1 MTQLRIKSHAK
12 INLALNIT
20 GKSSSLHKIETI
32 VSFISLHDEIF
43 IKRINSKK
51 HNIIFTGKFSRNISK
66 NNTISKL
73 LKILENKDFL
83 KNKKF
88 KILVNKNIPN
98 RAGLGGGSMNAA
110 NILKYFVKKKK
121 IIRISKK
128 ELEKISHLIG
138 SDVVLGLNS
147 TNSILNSKNQ
157 IKRFKNYKKFYVLLV
172 KPNFGCST
180 KYIYSKVKKF
190 SKARLLKPNK
200 NMFNNK
206 FLKKIGNS
214 LEPIAFSK
222 YNKLKMIKLF
232 LEKSTMPIFVRM
244 SGSGSVIVAYFK
256 TKGRCDKAKKQVNKK
271 YKKYWCM
278 SSKTI

>member
-20 GKSSSLHKIETI
+20 GKGYLLHKIETI

-43 IKRINSKK
+43 IKKINSKK

-66 NNTISKL
+66 DNTISKL
-73 LKILENKDFL
+73 LEILENKDLL

-88 KILVNKNIPN
+88 KILVNKKIPN

-110 NILKYFVKKKK
+110 NILKYFVKKK
-121 IIRISKK
+121 IIKISKK
-128 ELEKISHLIG
+128 GLEEISNLIG

-157 IKRFKNYKKFYVLLV
+157 IKRFKNYKKYYVLLV

-190 SKARLLKPNK
+190 NRARLLKPNK
-200 NMFNNK
+200 SMFNYK

-222 YNKLKMIKLF
+222 YNKLKIIKSF
-232 LEKSTMPIFVRM
+232 LEKSTKPIFVRM

-256 TKGRCDKAKKQVNKK
+256 TKDRCDKAKKQFNKK

>member
-43 IKRINSKK
+43 IKRINSKI

-73 LKILENKDFL
+73 LKILENKDLL

-110 NILKYFVKKKK
+110 NILKYFVKKK

-256 TKGRCDKAKKQVNKK
+256 TKGRCDKAKKQFNKK

>member
-1 MTQLRIKSHAK
+1 MTQFRIKSHAK
-12 INLALNIT
+12 INLALNII

-43 IKRINSKK
+43 IKKINSKK
-51 HNIIFTGKFSRNISK
+51 HNIIFTGKFSHNISK
-66 NNTISKL
+66 DNTISKL
-73 LKILENKDFL
+73 LKILENKNFL

-110 NILKYFVKKKK
+110 NILKYFVKKK

-180 KYIYSKVKKF
+180 RYIYSKVKKF

-232 LEKSTMPIFVRM
+232 LEKSTTPIFVRM

-256 TKGRCDKAKKQVNKK
+256 TKGRCDKAKKQFNKK

>member
-20 GKSSSLHKIETI
+20 GKSYSLHKIETI

-43 IKRINSKK
+43 IKKINSKK

-66 NNTISKL
+66 DNTISKL
-73 LKILENKDFL
+73 LEILENKDLL

-88 KILVNKNIPN
+88 KILVNKKIPN

-110 NILKYFVKKKK
+110 NILNYFVKKK
-121 IIRISKK
+121 IIKISKK
-128 ELEKISHLIG
+128 GLEEISNLIG

-157 IKRFKNYKKFYVLLV
+157 IKRFKNYKKYYVLLV

-190 SKARLLKPNK
+190 NRARLLKPNK
-200 NMFNNK
+200 SMFNYK

-222 YNKLKMIKLF
+222 YNKLKIIKSF
-232 LEKSTMPIFVRM
+232 LEKSTKPIFVRM

-256 TKGRCDKAKKQVNKK
+256 TKDRCEKAKKQFNKK

>member
-20 GKSSSLHKIETI
+20 GKGYLLHKIETI

-43 IKRINSKK
+43 IKKINSKK

-88 KILVNKNIPN
+88 KILVNKKIPN

-110 NILKYFVKKKK
+110 NILKYFVKKK

-128 ELEKISHLIG
+128 GLEEISNLIG

-157 IKRFKNYKKFYVLLV
+157 IKRFKNYKKYYVLLV

-190 SKARLLKPNK
+190 NRARLLKPNK
-200 NMFNNK
+200 SMFNYK

-222 YNKLKMIKLF
+222 YNKLKIIKSF
-232 LEKSTMPIFVRM
+232 LEKSTKPIFVRM

-256 TKGRCDKAKKQVNKK
+256 TKDRCEKAKKQFNKK

>member
-1 MTQLRIKSHAK
+1 MTQFRIKSHAK
-12 INLALNIT
+12 INLALNII

-43 IKRINSKK
+43 IKKINSKK
-51 HNIIFTGKFSRNISK
+51 HNIIFTGKFSHNISK
-66 NNTISKL
+66 DNTISKL
-73 LKILENKDFL
+73 LKILENKNFL

-110 NILKYFVKKKK
+110 NILKYFVKKK

-180 KYIYSKVKKF
+180 RYIYSKVKKF

-232 LEKSTMPIFVRM
+232 LEKSTTPIFVRM

-256 TKGRCDKAKKQVNKK
+256 TKGRCEKAKKQFNKK

>member
-20 GKSSSLHKIETI
+20 GKGYLLHKIETI

-43 IKRINSKK
+43 IKKINSKK
-51 HNIIFTGKFSRNISK
+51 HNIIFTGKFSHNISK
-66 NNTISKL
+66 DNTISKL
-73 LKILENKDFL
+73 LKILENKNFL

-110 NILKYFVKKKK
+110 NILKYFVKKK

-214 LEPIAFSK
+214 LEPIAFSR

-244 SGSGSVIVAYFK
+244 TGSGSVIVAYFK
-256 TKGRCDKAKKQVNKK
+256 TKGRCDKAKKQFNKK

>member
-1 MTQLRIKSHAK
+1 MTQFRIKSHAK
-12 INLALNIT
+12 INLALNII

-43 IKRINSKK
+43 IKKINSKK
-51 HNIIFTGKFSRNISK
+51 HNIIFTGKFSHNISK
-66 NNTISKL
+66 DNTISKL
-73 LKILENKDFL
+73 LKILENKNFL

-110 NILKYFVKKKK
+110 NILKYFVKKK

-190 SKARLLKPNK
+190 NKARLLKPNK

-232 LEKSTMPIFVRM
+232 LEKSTTPIFVRM

-256 TKGRCDKAKKQVNKK
+256 TKGRCDKAKKQFNKK

>member
-20 GKSSSLHKIETI
+20 GKSYLLHKIETI

-43 IKRINSKK
+43 IKKINSKK

-66 NNTISKL
+66 DNTISKL
-73 LKILENKDFL
+73 LEILENKDLL

-88 KILVNKNIPN
+88 KILVNKKIPN

-110 NILKYFVKKKK
+110 NILKYFVNKK

-128 ELEKISHLIG
+128 GLEEISNLIG

-157 IKRFKNYKKFYVLLV
+157 IKRFKNYKKYYVLLV

-190 SKARLLKPNK
+190 NRPRLLKPNK
-200 NMFNNK
+200 SMFNYK

-222 YNKLKMIKLF
+222 YNKLKIIKSF
-232 LEKSTMPIFVRM
+232 LEKSTKPIFVRM

-256 TKGRCDKAKKQVNKK
+256 TKDRCEKAKKQFNKK

>member
-20 GKSSSLHKIETI
+20 GKGYLLHKIETI

-43 IKRINSKK
+43 IKKINSKK

-66 NNTISKL
+66 DNTISKL
-73 LKILENKDFL
+73 LEILENKDLL

-88 KILVNKNIPN
+88 KILVNKKIPN

-110 NILKYFVKKKK
+110 NILKYFVKKK

-180 KYIYSKVKKF
+180 RYIYSKVKKF

-232 LEKSTMPIFVRM
+232 LEKSTTPIFVRM

-256 TKGRCDKAKKQVNKK
+256 TKGRCDKAKKQFNKK

>member
-20 GKSSSLHKIETI
+20 GKSYLLHKIETI

-43 IKRINSKK
+43 IKKINSKK
-51 HNIIFTGKFSRNISK
+51 HNITFTGKFSRNISK
-66 NNTISKL
+66 DNTISKL
-73 LKILENKDFL
+73 LEILENKNLL

-88 KILVNKNIPN
+88 QILVNKNIPN

-110 NILKYFVKKKK
+110 NILKYFVKKK

-256 TKGRCDKAKKQVNKK
+256 TKGRCDKAKKQFNKK

>member
-110 NILKYFVKKKK
+110 NILKYFVKKK

-256 TKGRCDKAKKQVNKK
+256 TKGRCDKAKKQFNKK

>member
-1 MTQLRIKSHAK
+1 MTQFRIKSHAK
-12 INLALNIT
+12 INLALNII

-43 IKRINSKK
+43 IKKINSKK
-51 HNIIFTGKFSRNISK
+51 HNIIFTGKFSHNISK
-66 NNTISKL
+66 DNTISKL
-73 LKILENKDFL
+73 LKILENKNFL

-110 NILKYFVKKKK
+110 NILKYFVKKK

-180 KYIYSKVKKF
+180 RYIYSKVKKF

-232 LEKSTMPIFVRM
+232 LEKSTTPIFVRM

-256 TKGRCDKAKKQVNKK
+256 TKDRCEKAKKQFNKK

>member
-51 HNIIFTGKFSRNISK
+51 HNIIFTGKFSHNISK
-66 NNTISKL
+66 DNTISKL
-73 LKILENKDFL
+73 LKILENKNFL

-110 NILKYFVKKKK
+110 NILKYFVKKK

-232 LEKSTMPIFVRM
+232 LEKSTTPIFVRM

-256 TKGRCDKAKKQVNKK
+256 TKGRCDKAKKQFNKK

>member
-20 GKSSSLHKIETI
+20 GKGYLLHKIETI

-43 IKRINSKK
+43 IKKINSKK

-66 NNTISKL
+66 DNTISKL
-73 LKILENKDFL
+73 LEILENKDLL

-88 KILVNKNIPN
+88 KILVNKKIPN

-110 NILKYFVKKKK
+110 NILKYFVKKK

-180 KYIYSKVKKF
+180 RYIYSKVKKF

-256 TKGRCDKAKKQVNKK
+256 TKGRCDKAKKQFNKK

>member
-1 MTQLRIKSHAK
+1 MTQFRIKSHAK
-12 INLALNIT
+12 INLALNII

-43 IKRINSKK
+43 IKKINSKK
-51 HNIIFTGKFSRNISK
+51 HNIIFTGKFSHNISK
-66 NNTISKL
+66 DNTISKL
-73 LKILENKDFL
+73 LKILENKNFL

-110 NILKYFVKKKK
+110 NILKYFVKKK

-180 KYIYSKVKKF
+180 RYIYSKVKKF

-214 LEPIAFSK
+214 LEPIAFSR

-244 SGSGSVIVAYFK
+244 TGSGSVIVAYFK
-256 TKGRCDKAKKQVNKK
+256 TKGRCDKAKKQFNKK

>member
-1 MTQLRIKSHAK
+1 MTQLRIKSFAK

-20 GKSSSLHKIETI
+20 GKSSLSHKIETI

-43 IKRINSKK
+43 IKKINSKK
-51 HNIIFTGKFSRNISK
+51 HDIFFTGKFSNNIS
-66 NNTISKL
+66 NDNTISKL
-73 LKILENKDFL
+73 LKILEKKNLL

-88 KILVNKNIPN
+88 KILIKKNIPN
-98 RAGLGGGSMNAA
+98 KAGLGGGSMNAA
-110 NILKYFVKKKK
+110 SILKYFVKKK

-128 ELEKISHLIG
+128 RLEEISSLIG
-138 SDVVLGLNS
+138 SDVILGLNP

-157 IKRFKNYKKFYVLLV
+157 IKRFQSNKKFYVLLV

-190 SKARLLKPNK
+190 NKARLLRPNK
-200 NMFNNK
+200 NMFDFK
-206 FLKKIGNS
+206 FLKKMDNS
-214 LEPIAFSK
+214 LESIAFK
-222 YNKLKMIKLF
+222 RYKKLKMIKSF
-232 LEKSTMPIFVRM
+232 LEKSTMPKFVRM

-256 TKGRCDKAKKQVNKK
+256 TKDRCDKAKKQFNKK
-271 YKKYWCM
+271 YRKYWCM

>member
-20 GKSSSLHKIETI
+20 GKSYLLHKIETI

-43 IKRINSKK
+43 IKKINSKK
-51 HNIIFTGKFSRNISK
+51 HNITFTGKFSRNISK

-110 NILKYFVKKKK
+110 NILKYFVKKK

-190 SKARLLKPNK
+190 SKARLIKPNK

-256 TKGRCDKAKKQVNKK
+256 TKGRCDKAKKQFNKK

>member
-1 MTQLRIKSHAK
+1 MTQFRIKSHAK
-12 INLALNIT
+12 INLALNII

-43 IKRINSKK
+43 IKKINSKK
-51 HNIIFTGKFSRNISK
+51 HNIIFTGKFSHNISK
-66 NNTISKL
+66 DNTISKL
-73 LKILENKDFL
+73 LKILKNKNLL

-88 KILVNKNIPN
+88 QILVNKNIPN

-110 NILKYFVKKKK
+110 NILKYFVKKK

-157 IKRFKNYKKFYVLLV
+157 IKCFKNYKKFYVLLV

-190 SKARLLKPNK
+190 NKPRLLKPNK
-200 NMFNNK
+200 NMFNFK
-206 FLKKIGNS
+206 FLKKMDNS
-214 LEPIAFSK
+214 LEPIAFSRYK
-222 YNKLKMIKLF
+222 KLKMIKSF

-256 TKGRCDKAKKQVNKK
+256 TKDRCDKAKKQFNKK
-271 YKKYWCM
+271 YRKYWCM

>member
-73 LKILENKDFL
+73 LKILENKDLL

-110 NILKYFVKKKK
+110 NILKYFVKKK

-256 TKGRCDKAKKQVNKK
+256 TKGRCDKAKKQFNKK

>member
-1 MTQLRIKSHAK
+1 MY
-12 INLALNIT
+12 
-20 GKSSSLHKIETI
+20 
-32 VSFISLHDEIF
+32 
-43 IKRINSKK
+43 SK
-51 HNIIFTGKFSRNISK
+51 
-66 NNTISKL
+66 
-73 LKILENKDFL
+73 D
-83 KNKKF
+83 
-88 KILVNKNIPN
+88 
-98 RAGLGGGSMNAA
+98 
-110 NILKYFVKKKK
+110 
-121 IIRISKK
+121 
-128 ELEKISHLIG
+128 
-138 SDVVLGLNS
+138 
-147 TNSILNSKNQ
+147 
-157 IKRFKNYKKFYVLLV
+157 YKKFYVLLV

-190 SKARLLKPNK
+190 NKARLLKPNK

-232 LEKSTMPIFVRM
+232 LEKSTTPIFVRM

-256 TKGRCDKAKKQVNKK
+256 TKGRCDKAKKQFNKK

>member
-20 GKSSSLHKIETI
+20 GKGYLLHKIETI

-43 IKRINSKK
+43 IKKINSKK

-66 NNTISKL
+66 DNTISKL
-73 LKILENKDFL
+73 LEILENKDLL

-88 KILVNKNIPN
+88 NILVNKKIPN

-110 NILKYFVKKKK
+110 NILKYFVKKK

-128 ELEKISHLIG
+128 GLEEISNLIG

-157 IKRFKNYKKFYVLLV
+157 IKRFKNYKKYYVLLV

-190 SKARLLKPNK
+190 NRARLLKPNK
-200 NMFNNK
+200 SMFNYK

-222 YNKLKMIKLF
+222 YNKLKIIKSF
-232 LEKSTMPIFVRM
+232 LEKSTKPIFVRM

-256 TKGRCDKAKKQVNKK
+256 TKDRCEKAKKQFNKK

>member
-20 GKSSSLHKIETI
+20 GKSYLLHKIETI

-43 IKRINSKK
+43 IKKINSKK
-51 HNIIFTGKFSRNISK
+51 HNITFTGKFSRNISK
-66 NNTISKL
+66 DNTISKL
-73 LKILENKDFL
+73 LEILENKDLL

-88 KILVNKNIPN
+88 KILVNKKIPN

-110 NILKYFVKKKK
+110 NILKYFVKKK
-121 IIRISKK
+121 IIKISKK
-128 ELEKISHLIG
+128 GLEEISNLIG

-157 IKRFKNYKKFYVLLV
+157 IKRFKNYKKYYVLLV

-190 SKARLLKPNK
+190 NRARLLKPNK
-200 NMFNNK
+200 SMFNYK

-222 YNKLKMIKLF
+222 YNKLKIIKSF
-232 LEKSTMPIFVRM
+232 LEKSTKPIFVRM

-256 TKGRCDKAKKQVNKK
+256 TKDRCEKAKKQFNKK

>member
-20 GKSSSLHKIETI
+20 GKSYLLHKIETI

-43 IKRINSKK
+43 IKKINSKK
-51 HNIIFTGKFSRNISK
+51 HNITFTGKFSRNISK
-66 NNTISKL
+66 DNTISKL
-73 LKILENKDFL
+73 LEILENKDLL

-88 KILVNKNIPN
+88 KILVNKKIPN

-110 NILKYFVKKKK
+110 NILKYFVKKK
-121 IIRISKK
+121 IIKISKK
-128 ELEKISHLIG
+128 GLEEISNLIG

-157 IKRFKNYKKFYVLLV
+157 IKRFKNYKKYYVLLV

-190 SKARLLKPNK
+190 NRARLLKPNK
-200 NMFNNK
+200 SMFNYK

-222 YNKLKMIKLF
+222 YNKLKIIKSF
-232 LEKSTMPIFVRM
+232 LEKSTKPIFVRM

-256 TKGRCDKAKKQVNKK
+256 TKDRCDKAKKQFNKK

>member
-20 GKSSSLHKIETI
+20 GKGYLLHKIETI

-43 IKRINSKK
+43 IKKINSKK

-66 NNTISKL
+66 DNTISKL
-73 LKILENKDFL
+73 LEILENKDLL

-88 KILVNKNIPN
+88 KILVNKKIPN

-110 NILKYFVKKKK
+110 NILKYFVKKK

-128 ELEKISHLIG
+128 GLEEISNLIG

-180 KYIYSKVKKF
+180 RYIYSKVKKF

-232 LEKSTMPIFVRM
+232 LEKSTTPIFVRM

-256 TKGRCDKAKKQVNKK
+256 TKGRCDKAKKQFNKK

>member
-12 INLALNIT
+12 INLALNII

-43 IKRINSKK
+43 IKKINSKK
-51 HNIIFTGKFSRNISK
+51 HNIIFTGKFSHNISK
-66 NNTISKL
+66 DNTISKL
-73 LKILENKDFL
+73 LKILKNKNLL

-88 KILVNKNIPN
+88 QILVNKNIPN

-110 NILKYFVKKKK
+110 NILKLFVKKK

-157 IKRFKNYKKFYVLLV
+157 IKCFKNYKKFYVLLV

-190 SKARLLKPNK
+190 NKARLLKPNK
-200 NMFNNK
+200 NMFNYK

-214 LEPIAFSK
+214 LEPIAFSR

-256 TKGRCDKAKKQVNKK
+256 TKDRCDNAKKQFNKK